1 MCIVCVCTMCVLCV
15 YVYVYVLCMC
25 MHVCIYVC
33 VYVYMGDA
41 CMCVYMCYSV
51 CVHMCVCMCVCM
63 AIGLCSSR
71 ACGGGDGYR
80 QQRVVGSVT
89 KVSSPSW
96 GISPNRPI
104 WPYHPEALPRGS
116 VQTLGVLTQW
126 GWLKVWVTS
135 SHRSQCWSLCPL
147 RCASVSCFFIHFL
160 LCFVVREIP
169 PWLSNSCV
177 SKEQGGEAARV
188 QYFAGI

>member
-1 MCIVCVCTMCVLCV
+1 MLSLIWGTRQTTETSVCVCVYACVYVCMFLCVLCVYMCIVCVCTMCVLCV

-41 CMCVYMCYSV
+41 CMCVCMCYSV

-104 WPYHPEALPRGS
+104 WPYHPEAQIGRAH
-116 VQTLGVLTQW
+116 V
-126 GWLKVWVTS
+126 
-135 SHRSQCWSLCPL
+135 
-147 RCASVSCFFIHFL
+147 
-160 LCFVVREIP
+160 
-169 PWLSNSCV
+169 
-177 SKEQGGEAARV
+177 
-188 QYFAGI
+188 